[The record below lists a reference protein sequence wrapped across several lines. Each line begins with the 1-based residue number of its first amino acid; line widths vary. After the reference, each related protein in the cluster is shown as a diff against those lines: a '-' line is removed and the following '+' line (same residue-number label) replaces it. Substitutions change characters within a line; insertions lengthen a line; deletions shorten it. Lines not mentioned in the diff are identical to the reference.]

1 MISTLIN
8 NVFVI
13 NLLSCV
19 ERKKHII
26 NEFNN
31 VGINNYEFFEAISSE
46 SSQVEKA
53 INSDFIYRSIY
64 CLRCNKPMMCSCNN
78 RSITKNQIGNW
89 MSYIKLMRKIV
100 DMDYENL
107 IMICEDDVKFMED
120 GMKIINNIINNDVF
134 QEYEISLDKP
144 LLIRVGSLYN
154 KKKHI
159 PLKEYHVEPKLTKK
173 VFLANPCF
181 LINKQFAKVFLDNL
195 DKIKTT
201 SDIYIHLHLPS
212 KLKEIQ
218 HFSIEP
224 QPVYELSMG
233 EHKIFES
240 TIR

>member
-1 MISTLIN
+1 MISTLID

-19 ERKKHII
+19 ERKRHII
-26 NEFNN
+26 SEFHK

-46 SSQVEKA
+46 SEIVDNVM
-53 INSDFIYRSIY
+53 NSDFIYRSIK
-64 CLRCNKPMMCSCNN
+64 CWRCNKPMMCGCSN
-78 RSITKNQIGNW
+78 RSITKSQIGNW
-89 MSYIKLMRKIV
+89 ISYIKLMRKIV
-100 DMDYENL
+100 DMDYKNL
-107 IMICEDDVKFMED
+107 IMICEDDIKFMED
-120 GMKIINNIINNDVF
+120 GMKIINNTIKNDIF
-134 QEYEISLDKP
+134 LEHGISLDKP

-154 KKKHI
+154 KKLHI
-159 PLKEYHVEPKLTKK
+159 SLKEYLLEPKLTKNCF
-173 VFLANPCF
+173 VANPCF
-181 LINKQFAKVFLDNL
+181 IINKQFAKVFLDNL

-201 SDIYIHLHLPS
+201 SDYYIHFYLPY